1 MATAIVL
8 LNVEP
13 QQTKIVA
20 ETIAAIPGI
29 SEVYSVAGHY
39 DLVAI
44 VRIGTDEALADIVTE
59 RIRGVPGIL
68 SSQTL
73 VAFRVYSRHDLVAM
87 FDLN

>member
-13 QQTKIVA
+13 QETAKIA
-20 ETIAAIPGI
+20 ETLAAFPGV

-44 VRIGTDEALADIVTE
+44 VRVSSNEALADVVTE
-59 RIRGVPGIL
+59 RIRGVPGVRT
-68 SSQTL
+68 SQTL
-73 VAFRVYSRHDLVAM
+73 IAFRTYSPYDLVSM
-87 FDLN
+87 FDID